1 MMSISATVKKGVIVL
16 TAAVSAAALTV
27 ASPAAAVSAQPAAGA
42 QSAAAAYTVSP
53 GSSVNVNARVVVLP
67 GMTVS
72 LSIALGNYS
81 ATPSQARVR
90 FRAKCIT
97 KDIDFLTAWSDPQ
110 IVTVPGDPANPP
122 KGGKDLKTVSASIT
136 LPATCAPQPDQGSIT
151 HDGDFAAEMGP
162 AAGAATGLKQ
172 SLYWIGKPF
181 TKAYYKDNLILQ
193 THGQP
198 AESAAHHTLPQ
209 KVEAKFNKAGIPTI
223 HDPIYLRWWC
233 SRPGV
238 PGNHPSKAAEYNALW
253 DTFFAQKPNPTAA
266 EVLSYRASIQGRY
279 TYTCPP
285 KTIGATSSRPA
296 PQLVTSGS

>member
-1 MMSISATVKKGVIVL
+1 MMR
-16 TAAVSAAALTV
+16 AALIALSAATLTLGP
-27 ASPAAAVSAQPAAGA
+27 PAAASAQPG
-42 QSAAAAYTVSP
+42 SVTVPSTTAAYTVSP

-72 LSIALGNYS
+72 LSITLGNYS

-97 KDIDFLTAWSDPQ
+97 KDIDFLTVWSDPQ

-122 KGGKDLKTVSASIT
+122 KGGKDLKTVTVSIT

-162 AAGAATGLKQ
+162 AVGPATGLKQ

-181 TKAYYKDNLILQ
+181 TKTNYKDNLILQ

-209 KVEAKFNKAGIPTI
+209 KFEAKFNKAGIPTI

-253 DTFFAQKPNPTAA
+253 DTFFTQKPNPTAA
-266 EVLSYRASIQGRY
+266 EVLAYRTSIQGRY

-285 KTIGATSSRPA
+285 KTTTGSFSGPA
-296 PQLVTSGS
+296 PQMMMSGS

>member
-1 MMSISATVKKGVIVL
+1 MMRGALVMLSATTL
-16 TAAVSAAALTV
+16 AVVPPV
-27 ASPAAAVSAQPAAGA
+27 AGASAQPSAATA
-42 QSAAAAYTVSP
+42 PSTAAAYTVSP
-53 GSSVNVNARVVVLP
+53 GTSVNVNARVVVLP
-67 GMTVS
+67 GMTVP
-72 LSIALGNYS
+72 LSITLGNYS

-97 KDIDFLTAWSDPQ
+97 KDIDFLTVWSAPQ
-110 IVTVPGDPANPP
+110 VVTVPGDPANPP

-136 LPATCAPQPDQGSIT
+136 LPATCAPQPDSGPIS

-162 AAGAATGLKQ
+162 AVGEPTGLKQ
-172 SLYWIGKPF
+172 SLFWIGKPF
-181 TKAYYKDNLILQ
+181 TYTNYRYNLELQ
-193 THGQP
+193 THGAP
-198 AESAAHHTLPQ
+198 AESAAHHTLPR
-209 KVEAKFNKAGIPTI
+209 KFEAKFNKAGIPTI

-266 EVLSYRASIQGRY
+266 EVLAYRASIQGRY

-285 KTIGATSSRPA
+285 KTGPTSSRLA
-296 PQLVTSGS
+296 PQTMMSGS